1 MALELMAKERYSDYH
16 GVSISAGQYRRDK
29 FVMAIQT
36 SKLLAAGFTGIN
48 TRSGDL
54 MTIKSKVLDSA
65 IPAEHMPS
73 ALHVVL
79 EADQILEIRDTGVQV
94 FD

>member
-1 MALELMAKERYSDYH
+1 
-16 GVSISAGQYRRDK
+16 
-29 FVMAIQT
+29 MAIQT

-54 MTIKSKVLDSA
+54 MTIKNRILDDA

-73 ALHVVL
+73 SLHIVL
-79 EADQILEIRDTGVQV
+79 ESDQILEIRDTGVQV
-94 FD
+94 FN